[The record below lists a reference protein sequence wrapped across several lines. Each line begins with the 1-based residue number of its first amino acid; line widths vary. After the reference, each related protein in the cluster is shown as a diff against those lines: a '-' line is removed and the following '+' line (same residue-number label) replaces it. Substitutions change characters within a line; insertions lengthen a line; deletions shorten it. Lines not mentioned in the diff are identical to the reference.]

1 MKKQVRWKCERCG
14 DGLLAPSKPR
24 RDDVRRYCLPC
35 SSETGKLVER
45 IAPALEQHRARRV
58 EIARQKKKVE
68 RQREKARAAKK
79 MNAPREVAKRK
90 YSQVGE
96 FGMPIKKETE
106 RLWKMIAKM
115 PSTLPGAS
123 RAIRRSREMSAPK
136 VSLFEKGWS
145 VDDDGTVW
153 HRMGGKLGVAYYNHT
168 IKVKPGVSWETL
180 AHEIVHRAGYHYHDE
195 AFYKALKWLT
205 ETRFRM
211 ILDFSTVTR
220 YGYDIDWLIEGQIRE
235 IAKKTFEK
243 KIEEV
248 K

>member
-58 EIARQKKKVE
+58 EIARQKKKNE
-68 RQREKARAAKK
+68 RIREKARIEKK

-90 YSQVGE
+90 YSIEGE
-96 FGMPIKKETE
+96 HGMNIKKETA
-106 RLWKMIAKM
+106 RLWKMIKKM
-115 PSTLPGAS
+115 PQECEWGVRGSRIASTRKPPSVRLMK
-123 RAIRRSREMSAPK
+123 R
-136 VSLFEKGWS
+136 GWS
-145 VDDDGTVW
+145 VDRDGQVW
-153 HRMGGKLGVAYYNHT
+153 TSMLGAAGLAYGNHIT
-168 IKVKPGVSWETL
+168 IKPGVSWETL
-180 AHEIVHRAGYHYHDE
+180 AHEIIHCAGFRGHDE
-195 AFYKALKWLT
+195 TFYRALKWLT
-205 ETRFRM
+205 EKRWKMR
-211 ILDFSTVTR
+211 IDFSTVTR
-220 YGYDIDWLIEGQIRE
+220 YGYDVDWLIESQIHE
-235 IAKKTFEK
+235 VVKAEFAK